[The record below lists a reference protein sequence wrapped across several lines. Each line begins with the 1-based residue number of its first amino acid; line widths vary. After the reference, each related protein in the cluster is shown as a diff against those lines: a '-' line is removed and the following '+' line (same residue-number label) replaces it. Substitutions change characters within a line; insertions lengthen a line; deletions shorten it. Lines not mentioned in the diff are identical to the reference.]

1 MRPTH
6 TRAPAEPGA
15 TPGLR
20 LAAIVAWLAAILLA
34 VSTFGPLVGGFDDC
48 FHPVTERLVSG
59 GRLYRLAER
68 FMEDVAAGREP
79 DCRGAILY
87 PPVAALVVI
96 PFGRLD
102 LPEAR
107 ALWFTFNLAVLTG
120 ALLVATRAVAPRG
133 YRLLASG
140 AIALAI
146 ASFGSLRYSLATGQL
161 EPAILLLVSGAWAL
175 MYPPASPAAPAARGR
190 RDRAGGLLVG
200 LAGMIKLY
208 PPFIVPLL
216 LLAGRPWA
224 VVGSVMAAATAWLVA
239 SVAFG
244 WSVLPDF
251 LGVLSA
257 AGSGP
262 WAAMPYDM
270 GPLGFLSRAFTETRY
285 AQPWVVLPRELVVLA
300 GAGWSIAVLGAAGL
314 LLRRRGG
321 RSSPL
326 LPLLISGLALLLYP
340 YSASE
345 YLVLLLS
352 GIPMTGWWLVGRLR
366 DRGLGAPAIA
376 GLLAA
381 PLVAVALATAAHA
394 VLPGR
399 PALIVTVTLAVLC
412 GGLIHMAWGHLEH
425 SPAERELVSA
435 ALGLYV
441 LIAAPALGNAS
452 AWWGSDLFG
461 VRILVGEIQF
471 VVVVAFVAV
480 IASLYWRPSIDLR
493 TRLEPR

>member
-1 MRPTH
+1 MRPVH
-6 TRAPAEPGA
+6 TGAPAEHGA
-15 TPGLR
+15 TPRLR
-20 LAAIVAWLAAILLA
+20 LAAIIGWVAAILLA
-34 VSTFGPLVGGFDDC
+34 VSNFGPLVGGFDDC
-48 FHPVTERLVSG
+48 FHPVTERLESG
-59 GRLYRLAER
+59 DRLYRPAQR

-79 DCRGAILY
+79 DCTGAILY
-87 PPVAALVVI
+87 PPVAALVVM
-96 PFGRLD
+96 PFGLPD
-102 LPEAR
+102 LPDAR
-107 ALWFTFNLAVLTG
+107 ALWFAFNLAVLTG
-120 ALLVATRAVAPRG
+120 AVLVATRAVAPRG
-133 YRLLASG
+133 YRVLASG
-140 AIALAI
+140 AIALAF

-175 MYPPASPAAPAARGR
+175 MYPPASPAARGR

-224 VVGSVMAAATAWLVA
+224 VVGLVMAAATAWLVA

-257 AGSGP
+257 AGNGP
-262 WAAMPYDM
+262 WAAVPYNM

-300 GAGWSIAVLGAAGL
+300 GAAWSIAVLGAAGL
-314 LLRRRGG
+314 LLRRRVG

-352 GIPMTGWWLVGRLR
+352 GIPMAGWWLAGRLR
-366 DRGLGAPAIA
+366 DRGLGTPAIA

-399 PALIVTVTLAVLC
+399 AALIVTVILAVLC
-412 GGLIHMAWGHLEH
+412 GGLIRMAWGHDER

-461 VRILVGEIQF
+461 ARILVGETQF

-480 IASLYWRPSIDLR
+480 IASLYWRPSIDR
-493 TRLEPR
+493 RARLEPR